1 MSQPVQKPQKQLNN
15 ERRQTR
21 NASNRAKQAISAI
34 SQGFV
39 GKQQPDVCD
48 ENKAVSENSREF
60 VSTNHKQ
67 NEKEETKVN
76 KKNSKKGMR
85 NETVPLKERNQ
96 TSYNQ
101 QDPPVEV
108 ENREKE
114 LKENQDHTIAT
125 STPKEDNTKE
135 TEKAKIKE
143 HVQNEPTEKVPKDR
157 KQKKGPTIGQVLRM
171 RFLKPAE
178 VNNNSDKDEE
188 NLQKSGKSTEDR
200 SLQVIESTKDQL
212 KSTKN
217 ENQKVEKKPKD
228 AVMTQQKDSNLDLL
242 SQPNNSFN
250 VMDVNKQ
257 RTDVSPN
264 EIQQPSKNSSSDT
277 KSTLTKVHKNTP
289 DIMKQKDSVEK
300 VLPDKYPWEQPGYAD
315 GVGMPQT
322 LNEDEVAKECVNW
335 TSILQSLSTDWNWR
349 AATLKRIRIAIAKPF
364 LNENSALAE
373 ILSNDGLINALII
386 QTTDLRSSLV
396 KEAFETIAAISEKL
410 GICNNFWFVAAK
422 FLEKACLASVVRTTK
437 VVAVPAEECGYR
449 IVACTPAEAILPVL
463 CSTIRYGAHPIAREK
478 ATNYLFK
485 ILKRGR
491 PLIRNPER
499 MSELVQKDDE
509 RREEGDKTKA
519 SSYPISEFMSEAS
532 ALECLK
538 DVVTSAIGDSQGK
551 TREAGMSCL
560 NEMKCHWP
568 EYASSLMERLDPSL
582 QRRAVNS
589 LSTNSDK
596 SGSTKQ
602 SKDRKTIKELK
613 AEALET
619 KKSGLNTRSETVAH
633 DEVTTLSS
641 AISQVRIDGA
651 KSSGKCAAEKENCN
665 NVIPGDNKQT
675 RSQAIGTRNLRSRT
689 IPKPN

>member
-1 MSQPVQKPQKQLNN
+1 
-15 ERRQTR
+15 
-21 NASNRAKQAISAI
+21 
-34 SQGFV
+34 
-39 GKQQPDVCD
+39 
-48 ENKAVSENSREF
+48 
-60 VSTNHKQ
+60 
-67 NEKEETKVN
+67 
-76 KKNSKKGMR
+76 
-85 NETVPLKERNQ
+85 
-96 TSYNQ
+96 
-101 QDPPVEV
+101 
-108 ENREKE
+108 
-114 LKENQDHTIAT
+114 
-125 STPKEDNTKE
+125 
-135 TEKAKIKE
+135 
-143 HVQNEPTEKVPKDR
+143 
-157 KQKKGPTIGQVLRM
+157 
-171 RFLKPAE
+171 
-178 VNNNSDKDEE
+178 
-188 NLQKSGKSTEDR
+188 
-200 SLQVIESTKDQL
+200 
-212 KSTKN
+212 
-217 ENQKVEKKPKD
+217 
-228 AVMTQQKDSNLDLL
+228 
-242 SQPNNSFN
+242 
-250 VMDVNKQ
+250 
-257 RTDVSPN
+257 
-264 EIQQPSKNSSSDT
+264 
-277 KSTLTKVHKNTP
+277 
-289 DIMKQKDSVEK
+289 
-300 VLPDKYPWEQPGYAD
+300 
-315 GVGMPQT
+315 
-322 LNEDEVAKECVNW
+322 
-335 TSILQSLSTDWNWR
+335 
-349 AATLKRIRIAIAKPF
+349 
-364 LNENSALAE
+364 
-373 ILSNDGLINALII
+373 
-386 QTTDLRSSLV
+386 V

-437 VVAVPAEECGYR
+437 VIAVPAEECGYR

-519 SSYPISEFMSEAS
+519 SSYPISEFTSEAS